1 MEAFLKSNISKINK
15 SYLLHIQFGKKID
28 KSIFDNRLNETTV
41 KNLMKNLQNQK
52 HSFKTYNQTI
62 YYYDNIYLKYNNS
75 NGSSSIHS
83 FKQEI
88 SKSFPHDKKLD
99 LNFSILN
106 ILDTPCP
113 ESVYNYN
120 NIERKEIIVYD
131 LSLFNLELSK
141 LNDHYAIKIIIK
153 KPNKYEDILS
163 LIHKIINY
171 LN

>member
-1 MEAFLKSNISKINK
+1 MEAFLKKKISKINK

-28 KSIFDNRLNETTV
+28 KSIFDNRLNETSV
-41 KNLMKNLQNQK
+41 QNLMKNLQNQK
-52 HSFKTYNQTI
+52 YSFKTYNQTI
-62 YYYDNIYLKYNNS
+62 YYYDNIYLKYNNT

-88 SKSFPHDKKLD
+88 GQSFPHNEKLD

-113 ESVYNYN
+113 ESVYQYN
-120 NIERKEIIVYD
+120 NIERNEIIVYD
-131 LSLFNLELSK
+131 LSLFNLELTK
-141 LNDHYAIKIIIK
+141 LNNHYTIKIVIK
-153 KPNKYEDILS
+153 KPNKHADILS
-163 LIHKIINY
+163 LIHKIINF